1 MFHGG
6 MVYMLLFYKNRYI
19 NKYLNFLMII
29 NYSEINAENKIPKLL
44 RTFIDGFKKI
54 DIIIFFS
61 YS

>member
-1 MFHGG
+1 
-6 MVYMLLFYKNRYI
+6 
-19 NKYLNFLMII
+19 MII

>member
-1 MFHGG
+1 
-6 MVYMLLFYKNRYI
+6 MVEWYICCYFTKIATYI